1 MASLPVGQ
9 AKRGSAGTTNV
20 GIDSH
25 DIGKEPDDK
34 APSRLIK
41 QDEYESE
48 QEAFHVAVHD
58 DGPLPPFAQSHEL
71 PRDKTA
77 NQSETD
83 AEEDAKKAVDLDAEV
98 FCREVFRKDAE
109 GAAAGG
115 GNVGGVGDGRFIP
128 HRVRVEGGE
137 EGEESIVGSSDD
149 FEFNSGGGGFL
160 EAGNQHMMAHEHLSH
175 LGKLVHAQRHEG
187 GGMTSFGIDSHDIEK
202 AVLWNS
208 RLNETTVQDLDVLP
222 TTLEYSDSWLGGRG
236 YVTTSLLEVCNNNFQ
251 ALQDLWEEDPE
262 TFKNMD
268 YFSRRFLENILAPLQ
283 KIRGKSRM
291 LREHSEIGNGF
302 VIEMSL
308 KVQRFLLTSNGF
320 LVKLWRVQKRDA
332 DEMSRARHFALCF
345 THSLE
350 QARQVVF
357 DYLDAWSDLLVGD
370 NGAEMARAQMD
381 MDHTSFDTD
390 SHREAALTV
399 LRKERA
405 QDKVTKACRLL
416 RLVRQAPLTKFPCFP
431 LTCQLNE
438 KIDDKEPVR
447 IEVDICS
454 KSPFPD
460 ERNYIHKR
468 T

>member
-1 MASLPVGQ
+1 
-9 AKRGSAGTTNV
+9 
-20 GIDSH
+20 
-25 DIGKEPDDK
+25 
-34 APSRLIK
+34 
-41 QDEYESE
+41 
-48 QEAFHVAVHD
+48 
-58 DGPLPPFAQSHEL
+58 
-71 PRDKTA
+71 
-77 NQSETD
+77 
-83 AEEDAKKAVDLDAEV
+83 
-98 FCREVFRKDAE
+98 
-109 GAAAGG
+109 
-115 GNVGGVGDGRFIP
+115 
-128 HRVRVEGGE
+128 
-137 EGEESIVGSSDD
+137 
-149 FEFNSGGGGFL
+149 
-160 EAGNQHMMAHEHLSH
+160 
-175 LGKLVHAQRHEG
+175 
-187 GGMTSFGIDSHDIEK
+187 
-202 AVLWNS
+202 LWNS

-236 YVTTSLLEVCNNNFQ
+236 YVTTSLSEVCNNNFQ

-302 VIEMSL
+302 VIEMSIR
-308 KVQRFLLTSNGF
+308 VQRFLLTSNGF